1 MNTYFV
7 AGHAKLPAGMAA
19 QTIYET
25 LTVTAELDKKHGVVI
40 EVSCTL
46 ATEHGR
52 EFISRI
58 LRGYCLEDG
67 IEEPV
72 KLIKEHYLGKAG
84 SALATAVKDLYKQYE
99 QQKINNQECS

>member
-58 LRGYCLEDG
+58 LEVIAWKTESRNLSNSSKSTTS
-67 IEEPV
+67 V
-72 KLIKEHYLGKAG
+72 KQDPHWLP
-84 SALATAVKDLYKQYE
+84 Q
-99 QQKINNQECS
+99 

>member
-72 KLIKEHYLGKAG
+72 KLIK
-84 SALATAVKDLYKQYE
+84 STTSVKQDPHWLPQ
-99 QQKINNQECS
+99 